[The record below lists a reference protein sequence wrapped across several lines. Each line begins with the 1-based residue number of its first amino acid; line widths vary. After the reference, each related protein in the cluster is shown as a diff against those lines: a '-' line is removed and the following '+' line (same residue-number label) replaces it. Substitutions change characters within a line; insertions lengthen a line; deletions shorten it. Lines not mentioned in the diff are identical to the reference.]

1 MTNTAHIDFDII
13 VNQAARYGADH
24 GIAPD
29 EVFEHIHLLI
39 DEWLEPIAD
48 RVSTEEYKLYRSCP
62 RDSNY
67 RRLFLPT
74 YKSNRDKA
82 EPSEEDKRRADM
94 IRLAWEYASLTFR
107 IEALPFAEADDL
119 LGSQLLPGDIM
130 VTIDKDLR
138 TLPGW
143 HFNPRKDAGPV
154 LVSEAEASYN
164 LHYQWLVGDSVDNI
178 PGCPR
183 IGPVRAKRLL
193 DLAVHE
199 DRCLTQECEETY
211 NCAGCPK
218 WYTLS
223 QWIAVRINPDV
234 IRYEIP
240 LPATY
245 KRSSLMIPL

>member
-1 MTNTAHIDFDII
+1 MIDTAHIDFDII

-48 RVSTEEYKLYRSCP
+48 RVSRKEYKLYRSCS
-62 RDSNY
+62 RDQNY

-74 YKSNRDKA
+74 YKANRDKA
-82 EPSEEDKRRADM
+82 DPSDEDKRRADM
-94 IRLAWEYASLTFR
+94 IRLAWEYAHDTFR
-107 IEALPFAEADDL
+107 IESLPFAEADDL
-119 LGSQLLPGDIM
+119 LDSVALPGDIM

-143 HFNPRKDAGPV
+143 HFNPRKDRGPV
-154 LVSEAEASYN
+154 FVGDNEASYN
-164 LHYQWLVGDSVDNI
+164 LHSQWLIGDSVDNI
-178 PGCPR
+178 SGCPR
-183 IGPVRAKRLL
+183 IGPVKAKRLL
-193 DLAVHE
+193 DAAVE
-199 DRCLTQECEETY
+199 EKRCLAEACMEAYTD
-211 NCAGCPK
+211 AGCSQ
-218 WYTLS
+218 WYALS

-234 IRYEIP
+234 IRYKIP

-245 KRSSLMIPL
+245 NRDSLIIPL